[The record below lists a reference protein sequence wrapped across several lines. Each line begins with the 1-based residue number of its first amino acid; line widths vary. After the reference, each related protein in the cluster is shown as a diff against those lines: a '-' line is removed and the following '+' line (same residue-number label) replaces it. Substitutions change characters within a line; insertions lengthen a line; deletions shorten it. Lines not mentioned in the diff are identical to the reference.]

1 MTAEEF
7 KAAARPREELL
18 AELAAATPTEPSPR
32 PWMVVRQLGNG
43 PEEKVCS
50 YWSEWFAERR
60 ARQLT
65 ADADQLGVRYT
76 VRRAEA

>member
-1 MTAEEF
+1 MTAEDF
-7 KAAARPREELL
+7 AQAARVRGELL

-43 PEEKVCS
+43 PEHGVCGHR
-50 YWSEWFAERR
+50 WEWAAERCAALKTAR
-60 ARQLT
+60 A
-65 ADADQLGVRYT
+65 AELGARYT